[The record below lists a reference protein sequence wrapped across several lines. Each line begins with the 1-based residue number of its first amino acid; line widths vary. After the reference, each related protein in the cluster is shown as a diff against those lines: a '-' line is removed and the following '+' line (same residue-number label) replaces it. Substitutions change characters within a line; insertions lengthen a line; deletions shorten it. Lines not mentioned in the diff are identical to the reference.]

1 MEAQENTNSPE
12 LEKTYEAPVVFSVT
26 KAQIAELRA
35 KFMGLKVANVN
46 DKASYDLC
54 KKSRGEVRGYR
65 LQVVQEHKLMKAGAL
80 AFGRKCDASLR
91 ELLEMFEE
99 IESHLKAEEAI
110 IDDEKKRLEEEALRA
125 FTERRNARVA
135 QLQACKVGF
144 NYDEV
149 ANMTDEAF
157 AAFIAEAQESFE
169 VSEKIRIAN
178 EARLAELEAERL
190 ANEERVKAAQEETRK
205 VQAELLRKQQEELA
219 AKEREIA
226 ASRAAEREA
235 ERKANEE
242 RIAREREAAAIK
254 EAEDKRLAEEIEK
267 KRLAENEAA
276 KKIADKKLFDKIK
289 VEFPTLESAWV
300 EIARLRKAA
309 GSK

>member
-1 MEAQENTNSPE
+1 MEQATETYDQLIVYSVETATIEE
-12 LEKTYEAPVVFSVT
+12 LKS
-26 KAQIAELRA
+26 
-35 KFMGLKVANVN
+35 KFLGLKVANVN
-46 DKASYDLC
+46 DKASYELC
-54 KKSRGEVRGYR
+54 KKSRSEVRGYR
-65 LQVVQEHKLMKAGAL
+65 LALEEERKKLKAQSL
-80 AFGRKCDASLR
+80 DFGRKVDAR
-91 ELLEMFEE
+91 AKELIAPLEE
-99 IESHLKAEEAI
+99 IETHLKAQEAI

-235 ERKANEE
+235 ERKANEG

>member
-1 MEAQENTNSPE
+1 MEQATETYDQLIVYSVETATIEE
-12 LEKTYEAPVVFSVT
+12 LKSNF
-26 KAQIAELRA
+26 L
-35 KFMGLKVANVN
+35 GLKVANVN
-46 DKASYDLC
+46 DKASYELC
-54 KKSRGEVRGYR
+54 KKSRSEVRGYR
-65 LQVVQEHKLMKAGAL
+65 LALEEERKTLKAQSL
-80 AFGRKCDASLR
+80 DFGRKVDAR
-91 ELLEMFEE
+91 AKELIAPLEE
-99 IESHLKAEEAI
+99 IETHLKAQEAI